1 MIENISDRRRQTM
14 SRIYRSLYS
23 SPTPLSKQDLAVNLE
38 LSLPTVYQ
46 NVNDLLELGLIE
58 YAGAQSSSG
67 GRPPMQLRV
76 VAGARFAVGV
86 LITKRHIHFAL
97 TDLKCGLLGL
107 IEREHSFELLSSDY
121 NTFLSSELERFLDE
135 NAVDRSKLLGVGI
148 CLAGI
153 IVSETNTVFYAPTLG
168 LRNVSMQTLIDTI
181 PYPVHLENDASSG
194 GFAEWFFQHSSQSL
208 AFLSLAE
215 GVGGAVFVNGDRY
228 EGSNERSGEFGH
240 MCVERNGLPCTC
252 GRRGCLEAYCS
263 STRISH
269 DLGMSIDEFFRRMAD
284 GSQKAAALWDD
295 YMIHLAQG
303 IHNIR
308 MALDC
313 SVVLGGQMAEFIAPY
328 LPRLKELVS
337 ECDPF
342 SSNANYLRIDHSF
355 GKGAILGAA
364 LYYVKEFLEKFI

>member
-1 MIENISDRRRQTM
+1 MSDMISDRRRQT
-14 SRIYRSLYS
+14 RNRVYRCLYD
-23 SPTPLSKQDLAVNLE
+23 SPVPMSKQELALELE
-38 LSLPTVYQ
+38 LSLPTLYQ
-46 NVNDLLELGLIE
+46 NLNELLELGLIE

-67 GRPPMQLRV
+67 GRPAMQLRV
-76 VAGARFAVGV
+76 VSGARFAIGV
-86 LITKRHIHFAL
+86 LITRQHIHFAL
-97 TDLKCGLLGL
+97 TDLKCEMLGY
-107 IEREHSFELLSSDY
+107 RDCSHDFKLLSREY
-121 NTFLSSELERFLDE
+121 NSFLASELEKFIDE
-135 NAVDRSKLLGVGI
+135 NGVDRSKLLGVGI

-153 IVSETNTVFYAPTLG
+153 IVSESNTVFYAPTLN
-168 LRNVSMQTLIDTI
+168 LRNTSMQALIDAI
-181 PYPVHLENDASSG
+181 PYPTHLENDASSG
-194 GFAEWFFQHSSQSL
+194 GFAEWFFQHNSESL

-215 GVGGAVFVNGDRY
+215 GVGGAVFVNGGRY

-263 STRISH
+263 SSRLSR
-269 DLGMSIDEFFRRMAD
+269 DLGMSLDEFFRRIDD
-284 GSQKAAALWDD
+284 GSHRAIELWED
-295 YMIHLAQG
+295 YLTHLALG
-303 IHNIR
+303 INNIR

-313 SVVLGGQMAEFIAPY
+313 SVVLGGQMAEFIVPY

-342 SSNANYLRIDHSF
+342 SNNADYLRIDHSS